1 MRKLLASFLIVCI
14 FTTSSNFNAGYCQ
27 ETFNVLDYGAVGD
40 GQTDDSEAFLTA
52 WSALCAAKGTPALVI
67 PMEKTFLLQ
76 PTKFSGPCIS
86 NGSIYVEILG
96 KIVAPKTP
104 QEWKECEKESWLL
117 FSEVNNLIING
128 NETGVINGN
137 GLPWWTEAL
146 RFFNCNDLQLSGLTH
161 VDSPKGHISILN
173 CTNVIV
179 SNLHIIAPDD
189 SENTDGIDIN
199 MSRHV
204 NIHDCIIGTG
214 DDCIAIKRGSVLVNV
229 TNIACGPGHGISV
242 GSIGKLEGAYE
253 TVAEVFVRNCTFNG
267 TMNGAR
273 IKTWP
278 GGSGYAKNISYEKIT
293 LIGVQNPI
301 IIDQNY
307 CNGEHDCGN
316 ITSNSAVEVS
326 NVIFNDFRGTLA
338 DEHAITFDCSKTEY
352 GTLACLNINMEQINI
367 TSIDPEKEI
376 SVLCKNVN
384 GTTEDTSPSV
394 HCLQARNSTID
405 ADSPDADSPD
415 PYAYSF

>member
-14 FTTSSNFNAGYCQ
+14 FTTSSNFNVGYCQ

-40 GQTDDSEAFLTA
+40 GQTDDA
-52 WSALCAAKGTPALVI
+52 
-67 PMEKTFLLQ
+67 
-76 PTKFSGPCIS
+76 
-86 NGSIYVEILG
+86 EILG

-117 FSEVNNLIING
+117 FSEVNNLIIDG

-137 GLPWWTEAL
+137 GLPWWTEVNKSKVEKSKCDRPKAL

-204 NIHDCIIGTG
+204 DIHDCIIGTG
-214 DDCIAIKRGSVLVNV
+214 DDCIAIKGGSVLVNV

-242 GSIGKLEGAYE
+242 GSIGEEGAYE
-253 TVAEVFVRNCTFNG
+253 TVAEVYVRNCTFNG

-307 CNGEHDCGN
+307 CNGKRDCGD
-316 ITSNSAVEVS
+316 IKSNSAVEVS
-326 NVIFNDFRGTLA
+326 NVTFNDFRGTLV
-338 DEHAITFDCSKTEY
+338 DDHAITFDCSKTAD
-352 GTLACLNINMEQINI
+352 GSLACLNINMKQINI

-384 GTTEDTSPSV
+384 GTTEDTCPSV

-405 ADSPDADSPD
+405 ADSPDAYSPD

>member
-1 MRKLLASFLIVCI
+1 MRKLLASFLMVCI
-14 FTTSSNFNAGYCQ
+14 FTTSSNFNVGYCQ

-40 GQTDDSEAFLTA
+40 GQTDDA
-52 WSALCAAKGTPALVI
+52 
-67 PMEKTFLLQ
+67 
-76 PTKFSGPCIS
+76 
-86 NGSIYVEILG
+86 EILG

-104 QEWKECEKESWLL
+104 QEWKECEQESWLL

-137 GLPWWTEAL
+137 GLPWWTEVNKSKVEKSKCHRPKAL

-214 DDCIAIKRGSVLVNV
+214 DDCIAIKGGSVLVNV
-229 TNIACGPGHGISV
+229 ANIACGPGHGISV
-242 GSIGKLEGAYE
+242 GSIGELEGAYE
-253 TVAEVFVRNCTFNG
+253 TVAEVYVRNCTFNG

-278 GGSGYAKNISYEKIT
+278 GGSGYAKNISYDKIT

-307 CNGEHDCGN
+307 CNGERDCGY

-326 NVIFNDFRGTLA
+326 NVAFNDFRGTLA
-338 DEHAITFDCSKTEY
+338 DEHAITFDCSKTAD
-352 GTLACLNINMEQINI
+352 GTLACLNINMKQINI

-394 HCLQARNSTID
+394 HCLQARNPTID
-405 ADSPDADSPD
+405 ADSPDAYSPD
-415 PYAYSF
+415 PYAYYF